1 MMSVHKKIVLGLFAN
16 AFSYLYFYYNNK
28 LASSKHRNSLIAPSK
43 FKGADIALGWVND
56 GDGKVHLYD
65 MKAIGNSAP
74 KVRP

>member
-1 MMSVHKKIVLGLFAN
+1 MIVPKIIPKIVRQWSQICKWAASLK
-16 AFSYLYFYYNNK
+16 K
-28 LASSKHRNSLIAPSK
+28 LNSLIAPSK

-74 KVRP
+74 KVRL